1 MNHNYLCQ
9 RAEAGGGIGE
19 EEEGGEGEGCY
30 VYRNGSPR
38 DGAEVQNVLIAIIP
52 LH

>member
-1 MNHNYLCQ
+1 MNQNYLRQ
-9 RAEAGGGIGE
+9 RAAAGGGVGE
-19 EEEGGEGEGCY
+19 EGGGGEGEGCY

-38 DGAEVQNVLIAIIP
+38 DGAEEENVLIAIIP

>member
-1 MNHNYLCQ
+1 MIHNYLRQ
-9 RAEAGGGIGE
+9 RAAAGGGVGE

-30 VYRNGSPR
+30 VYRYSSPR
-38 DGAEVQNVLIAIIP
+38 DGKEVQNVLIAIIP